1 MLHLAPRGRDGDEN
15 VPVVVNLDTFVHQ
28 HLLPFGEVIRIWN
41 LVTGRKGLCNDAM
54 KRVLDLIDLELSEGV
69 EHDRGLDQQGF
80 GNGFGAGV
88 ATEGDLF
95 TELVDGLK
103 LLSGEHALSSKEM
116 NYLVDS
122 SESVAVEWGSAN
134 GTD

>member
-1 MLHLAPRGRDGDEN
+1 MLHLAPRGRDGDKN
-15 VPVVVNLDTFVHQ
+15 IPVVVNLDPFVHQ
-28 HLLPFGEVIRIWN
+28 HFLPLVEVIRTRN
-41 LVTGRKGLCNDAM
+41 LVAGRKGLCNNAM
-54 KRVLDLIDLELSEGV
+54 MRVLDLVHLELSEGV
-69 EHDRGLDQQGF
+69 EDNSGLDQQGF
-80 GNGFGAGV
+80 GNGFCAGV

-103 LLSGEHALSSKEM
+103 LLSGEHALWSKGM

-122 SESVAVEWGSAN
+122 SESVAVDWGSAN